1 MTEFIN
7 LFFNQYLR
15 IFVGIVLV
23 GLICFSLYYSYK
35 DKIKKLFGINHDDKI
50 NKNLEDKSL
59 ISNRIIRL
67 KYELYSHKRDKDL
80 KRNTDLIE
88 ISNGWGDA
96 SEH

>member
-35 DKIKKLFGINHDDKI
+35 DKIKKLFGINHDDK
-50 NKNLEDKSL
+50 NS
-59 ISNRIIRL
+59 
-67 KYELYSHKRDKDL
+67 
-80 KRNTDLIE
+80 
-88 ISNGWGDA
+88 
-96 SEH
+96 